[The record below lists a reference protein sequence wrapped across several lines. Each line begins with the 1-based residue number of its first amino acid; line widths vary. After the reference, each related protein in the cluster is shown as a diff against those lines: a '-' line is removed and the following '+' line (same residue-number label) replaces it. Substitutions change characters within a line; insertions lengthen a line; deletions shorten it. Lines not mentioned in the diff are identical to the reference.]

1 MIKFQLYFERRER
14 NPLRKR
20 ELEAQ
25 GVGTNYDYVQKEK
38 KKLPK
43 ERQSQIRKMKK
54 LGVEPERIE
63 TFKQAKIAEREKEL
77 KGQYFRTKI
86 IKPELLFSK
95 FGINVYKDGYAAEDI
110 APGSYRYK
118 MINYLVKQLVTEFKD
133 VLPNRK
139 PRIVITDTEA
149 NPATSTASVTGSKQ
163 SPAGAYYDR
172 LIYLDQNYVDDY
184 DILVHEYA
192 HYVADRIPKQ
202 TEPMLK
208 AEYKKMLDE
217 YFEKTTKRKALE
229 GSRNEK
235 HRVEMAKRLGLPSD
249 YAAANYDEWFAEIMM
264 HWKSLPN
271 TKESYRFKTAVKK
284 VLTRI

>member
-1 MIKFQLYFERRER
+1 MIKFQLYFEKRER

-20 ELEAQ
+20 ELEKQ

-38 KKLPK
+38 KKLPS

-77 KGQYFRTKI
+77 KGQYFRAKI
-86 IKPELLFSK
+86 NKPELLFEK
-95 FGINVYKDGYAAEDI
+95 FGIKVYKDGYVTEDL
-110 APGSYRYK
+110 ASGSYRYK
-118 MINYLVKQLVTEFKD
+118 MINYLVTQLVREFKD
-133 VLPNRK
+133 ILPNRK
-139 PRIVITDTEA
+139 PRIVITDTSK
-149 NPATSTASVTGSKQ
+149 NPASADAAITGHKEI
-163 SPAGAYYDR
+163 PPGVYHDR
-172 LIYLDQNYVDDY
+172 IIYLDQNYVDDY

-202 TEPMLK
+202 TEPMLR

-217 YFEKTTKRKALE
+217 YFEKTTRRKTLE
-229 GSRNEK
+229 GLRNEK
-235 HRVEMAKRLGLPSD
+235 HRIAMANKLGLPSD
-249 YAAANYDEWFAEIMM
+249 YAASNFDEWFAEIITY
-264 HWKSLPN
+264 WKRMPN
-271 TKESYRFKTAVKK
+271 TKESYRFKTAVKR

>member
-25 GVGTNYDYVQKEK
+25 GVGTNYDYIQKEK

-86 IKPELLFSK
+86 NKPELLFDK
-95 FGINVYKDGYAAEDI
+95 FGIKVYTDSYASEDFSPKSYGY
-110 APGSYRYK
+110 R
-118 MINYLVKQLVTEFKD
+118 MINFAVTKLVRDLKD

-139 PRIVITDTEA
+139 PRIVITDTDK
-149 NPATSTASVTGSKQ
+149 NPVTAGVNITGAKE
-163 SPAGAYYDR
+163 SPAGAYHDR
-172 LIYLDQNYVDDY
+172 IIYLDQNYVDDY
-184 DILVHEYA
+184 DVLVHEYA

-202 TEPMLK
+202 TEPLLK

-217 YFEKTTKRKALE
+217 YFEKATRRKALE

-235 HRVEMAKRLGLPSD
+235 HRVAMAQRLGLPSD
-249 YAAANYDEWFAEIMM
+249 YAASNFDEWFAEIIRF
-264 HWKSLPN
+264 WRSLPN
-271 TKESYRFKTAVKK
+271 TKESYRFKTAVKQ

>member
-25 GVGTNYDYVQKEK
+25 GVGTNYDYIQKEK

-43 ERQSQIRKMKK
+43 ERLSQIRKMKK
-54 LGVEPERIE
+54 LGVEPDWIE
-63 TFKQAKIAEREKEL
+63 MFKQAKIAEREKEL

-86 IKPELLFSK
+86 VSSELLFEK
-95 FGINVYKDGYAAEDI
+95 FGVKVYKDKYVTEDFG
-110 APGSYRYK
+110 PKSYRYRLLNFAVNK
-118 MINYLVKQLVTEFKD
+118 LITDFKD
-133 VLPNRK
+133 ILPNRK
-139 PRIVITDTEA
+139 PRIIVTDTTK
-149 NPATSTASVTGSKQ
+149 NPVTAGVSVTGTKE
-163 SPAGAYYDR
+163 SPPGVYHDR

-184 DILVHEYA
+184 DTLVHEYA
-192 HYVADRIPKQ
+192 HYVADRIPTQ

-217 YFEKTTKRKALE
+217 YFEKTTRRKALE

-235 HRVEMAKRLGLPSD
+235 HRVAMAQKLGLPTS
-249 YAAANYDEWFAEIMM
+249 YAASNFDEWFAEIIS
-264 HWKSLPN
+264 HWKQLPN
-271 TKESYRFKTAVKK
+271 TKESYRFKTAVKQ

>member
-163 SPAGAYYDR
+163 SPAGAYHDR

-235 HRVEMAKRLGLPSD
+235 HRIEMAKRLGLPSD

-271 TKESYRFKTAVKK
+271 TKESYRFKTAVKQ